1 MNRNVLSW
9 FNLPC
14 CDAMQTILNFP
25 GYGKGKG
32 KGVASCVFK
41 EFKEFK
47 ELPKDI
53 GPTPG
58 LPSVINITWQ
68 AVALPH
74 SAIITL
80 LTPCNAPS
88 INVLSHSSIILNLPR
103 MPS

>member
-1 MNRNVLSW
+1 MNTFSR

-14 CDAMQTILNFP
+14 CDPMQTILNFP
-25 GYGKGKG
+25 GYGKGSG
-32 KGVASCVFK
+32 KGFMSSVTFK
-41 EFKEFK
+41 EFN

-80 LTPCNAPS
+80 LIPCNAPS
-88 INVLSHSSIILNLPR
+88 MHVLSHSSIVCNFAR
-103 MPS
+103 MLS

>member
-1 MNRNVLSW
+1 MNRNVFSH

-32 KGVASCVFK
+32 KGFTSCVT
-41 EFKEFK
+41 FKEFK

-53 GPTPG
+53 GPMPG

-88 INVLSHSSIILNLPR
+88 INVLSHSSIIRNLLR